1 MKPLHY
7 PDSLQEYAVSEK
19 DYLQQHPEYNCLV
32 TGAIVFNK
40 EGKLLIVQRAAE
52 ERAFPDLWV
61 SQ

>member
-1 MKPLHY
+1 MNSLHY

-19 DYLQQHPEYNCLV
+19 VYLEQHPEYNCLV
-32 TGAIVFNK
+32 TGSIVFNK